1 MAARDY
7 RAVERTAKGQLAR
20 SRGVSAGAFVGLV
33 CFICFVPLVRLVC
46 LVCLVCF
53 VCFVPLV
60 RLRAAT

>member
-7 RAVERTAKGQLAR
+7 RAAERTAKGQLAR

-33 CFICFVPLVRLVC
+33 C
-46 LVCLVCF
+46 LVCF
-53 VCFVPLV
+53 VCFVCFVSFV